1 MTGILIA
8 LFIVIGLGCA
18 FLRLSALAV
27 GLIVLVVAAVGI
39 FVGLPGGWGT
49 AALMALVPML
59 LIECTYFLGML
70 VFARVAENTS
80 AKDTDAPAKAQPHDS
95 AAAKA
100 SDPSVRI

>member
-8 LFIVIGLGCA
+8 LFIAIGLGCA

-39 FVGLPGGWGT
+39 FVGLPNGWGT

-70 VFARVAENTS
+70 VIARFAEKNRRQRCERLS
-80 AKDTDAPAKAQPHDS
+80 S
-95 AAAKA
+95 G
-100 SDPSVRI
+100 SVT